1 MDDIN
6 VTYQV
11 YTGGRWLPNVTNL
24 SDYAGIYGQAIQ
36 GVYASLSRGSI
47 QYRTHTQGGDWLPWV
62 TDRTDYAGI
71 LGRNVDGLQMKIS
84 GLSGYN
90 VKYRVYTG
98 GRWLPWVTGLEDY
111 AGIFGQVVEAVQV
124 EIVSGDLG
132 GGDILP
138 PVPGGR
144 KVFIDPGHG
153 GSDPGATGNGLNE
166 KDVVLEISKKVGNI
180 LTQNG
185 VTVEC
190 SRTNDTAISLDGRAQ
205 HANNWG
211 ASLFVSIHANSASSS
226 AATGTECFTYPTA
239 DAQNKQLS
247 ANIARAIANKFGI
260 ANRGHKEADFA
271 VLRLTNMP
279 AILVETA
286 FINNTSDANL
296 LKNRQG
302 DFAQVIADEILKVI

>member
-1 MDDIN
+1 MADIN

-11 YTGGRWLPNVTNL
+11 YTGDRWLPNVTDL
-24 SDYAGIYGQAIQ
+24 TDYAGIYGQAIQ
-36 GVYASLSRGSI
+36 GIYASLSIGSI
-47 QYRTHTQGGDWLPWV
+47 QYRTHTQGGGWLPWV
-62 TDRTDYAGI
+62 TDRTDYAGS
-71 LGRNVDGLQMKIS
+71 LGKNVDGLQMQLI

-90 VKYRVYTG
+90 VKYRIYTG

-111 AGIFGQVVEAVQV
+111 AGIFGKGVEAIQV
-124 EIVSGDLG
+124 EIVSGDSD
-132 GGDILP
+132 GGDIVP
-138 PVPGGR
+138 PVPSGR

-153 GSDPGATGNGLNE
+153 GSDSGAIGNGLNE
-166 KDVVLEISKKVGNI
+166 KDIVLEISKKVGNI

-185 VTVEC
+185 VTVEY
-190 SRTNDTAISLDGRAQ
+190 SRKNDTYISLDGRAQ
-205 HANNWG
+205 MANNWG
-211 ASLFVSIHANSASSS
+211 ASLFISIHANSASSS
-226 AATGTECFTYPTA
+226 EATGTECFTYPTA
-239 DAQNKQLS
+239 DEQNKKLS
-247 ANIARAIANKFGI
+247 ANIAKAIANKFDI

-286 FINNTSDANL
+286 FINNTNDANL